1 MKMVIMRLLVMFDLP
16 TGNSQERK
24 EYAKFRKFLLEDGFL
39 MEQFSVYSRMTIDR
53 NNLDTHVKRIEN
65 HLPPAGSV
73 QVLEV
78 TEHQYE
84 KRKLLVSKLK
94 PSKNKKE
101 KTEREA
107 QLSLFF

>member
-1 MKMVIMRLLVMFDLP
+1 MRLLVMFDLP
-16 TGNSQERK
+16 TGNAQERK
-24 EYAKFRKFLLEDGFL
+24 EYTKFRKFLIDDGFL

-53 NNLDTHVKRIEN
+53 DNLNTHIKRIES

-78 TEHQYE
+78 TERQYE
-84 KRKLLVSKLK
+84 NRHLLVSTLK
-94 PSKNKKE
+94 PTKSKKE
-101 KTEREA
+101 KVERQA

>member
-1 MKMVIMRLLVMFDLP
+1 MRLLVMFDLP
-16 TGNSQERK
+16 TGNAIERK
-24 EYAKFRKFLLEDGFL
+24 EYSKFRKFLLDDGFL

-53 NNLDTHVKRIEN
+53 DNLNTHVKRIEN

-94 PSKNKKE
+94 PTAGKKE
-101 KTEREA
+101 KVERQS

>member
-1 MKMVIMRLLVMFDLP
+1 MVIMRLLVMFDLP
-16 TGNSQERK
+16 TGSTQERK

-53 NNLDTHVKRIEN
+53 DNANTHIKRVEA

-73 QVLEV
+73 QILEV

-84 KRKLLVSKLK
+84 QRKLLVSKQK
-94 PSKNKKE
+94 PTKE
-101 KTEREA
+101 KTERKA

>member
-1 MKMVIMRLLVMFDLP
+1 MRLLVMFDLP
-16 TGNSQERK
+16 TGNATERK
-24 EYAKFRKFLLEDGFL
+24 EYSKFRKFLLDDGFL

-53 NNLDTHVKRIEN
+53 DNLNTHVKRIEN

-94 PSKNKKE
+94 PTAGKKE
-101 KTEREA
+101 KVERQS